1 MPKTTS
7 YVTNSDLRTAL
18 SDQEKSI
25 LRKMDEKSKKYRDD
39 ILKGLDK
46 VMKELE
52 EMREDSS
59 LGVYQTRNLRED
71 VDSHEKRIT
80 KLETA

>member
-1 MPKTTS
+1 MPKTIS

-59 LGVYQTRNLRED
+59 LGAYQTRNLRED

>member
-7 YVTNSDLRTAL
+7 YVTDSDLRTAL

-25 LRKMDEKSKKYRDD
+25 LKKMDEKSKKYRDD

-59 LGVYQTRNLRED
+59 LGAYQTRNLRED
-71 VDSHEKRIT
+71 VDSHKKRIT